1 MVMTSKQPPAP
12 DLVRGSSEL
21 RYRWTKTKIFRRTCR
36 TVSYVLVVIVG
47 YLLWGVLRDGWS
59 WISWDFVSQYASR
72 LPERSGIK
80 AAILGSIWVISITI
94 LFAIPVGVGAGTYIE
109 ELMPEGKLKSFI
121 AVNIQNLAGVPSIVY
136 GILGLALFV
145 RALGFGNS
153 VLSGG
158 LTLGTL
164 ILPIIIIVTRESLRN
179 VPVHIRQAALALGA
193 TQWQT
198 VKYHIL
204 PTSFSGILTGVILAV
219 SRAMGETAPLILVGA
234 VAYIRYTPESPMDS
248 YTTMPIQ
255 IYNWVGKP
263 KEDFHDLAAAGIIVL
278 LTLMLLFNVVAIVLR
293 HKKQKTYI

>member
-1 MVMTSKQPPAP
+1 MLEKPPSLVEASK
-12 DLVRGSSEL
+12 EL
-21 RYRWTKTKIFRRTCR
+21 RYRRMVTKVFRRLCR
-36 TVSYVLVVIVG
+36 AISYLLVATVC
-47 YLLWGVLRDGWS
+47 YLLWGVLSDGWS
-59 WISWDFVSQYASR
+59 WLSMDFLTSYASR

-94 LFAIPVGVGAGTYIE
+94 LFAIPVGVGAGTYLE
-109 ELMPEGKLKSFI
+109 ELMPEGKLKSI
-121 AVNIQNLAGVPSIVY
+121 ISINIQNLAGVPSIVY

-145 RALGFGNS
+145 RMLGFGHS

-158 LTLGTL
+158 LTLGLL

-179 VPVHIRQAALALGA
+179 VPMSIRLASLALGA
-193 TQWQT
+193 TKWQT
-198 VKYHIL
+198 VRCHIL

-234 VAYIRYTPESPMDS
+234 VAYIRYTPESPMDA

-263 KEDFHDLAAAGIIVL
+263 KDDFHDLAAAAIIVL
-278 LTLMLLFNVVAIVLR
+278 LTIMLLFNLVAIVLR